1 MAVYIGESKAELVRG
16 DGESVALYIGDIC
29 IIPIEEGDE

>member
-29 IIPIEEGDE
+29 IIPFKEGDE